1 MKFIYVFNKYIA
13 LDLED
18 SGLKKIS
25 EVTINDKTAYVF
37 ENRRDVKI
45 EQYAKSELMLTNKLF
60 FVPSKDQ

>member
-1 MKFIYVFNKYIA
+1 VKFIYVFNKYIA